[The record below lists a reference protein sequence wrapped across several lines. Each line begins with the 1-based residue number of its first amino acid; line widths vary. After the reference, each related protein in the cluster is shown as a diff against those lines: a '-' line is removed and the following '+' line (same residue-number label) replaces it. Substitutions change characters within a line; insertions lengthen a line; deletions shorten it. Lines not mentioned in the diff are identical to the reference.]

1 MVQSWM
7 GQVYIISSSGSFV
20 LETRNNADIIHLDRL
35 VTTASKC
42 E

>member
-1 MVQSWM
+1 MVQSCV
-7 GQVYIISSSGSFV
+7 GQVYIIYSSDNFV
-20 LETRNNADIIHLDRL
+20 LETRNNADIIYLDRL